1 MAQASPHATPPRA
14 GRLRPNALRSWHGL
28 ICRSFGH
35 NRSNLR
41 KMAKPTFWASRK
53 NISNI
58 LVKEFCCIRSLPI
71 LLDVGHDGSVRKYKY
86 SHVLLF
92 DCVGIFAISVVCKIA
107 LHAVLKIFGY
117 GLWPMPN
124 WSPARTGRPLA
135 NTTSSSF
142 SLCTCFPVS
151 SSSVV
156 TIRLVLVSMTSPVE
170 G

>member
-1 MAQASPHATPPRA
+1 
-14 GRLRPNALRSWHGL
+14 NDVVNDC
-28 ICRSFGH
+28 I
-35 NRSNLR
+35 
-41 KMAKPTFWASRK
+41 
-53 NISNI
+53 I
-58 LVKEFCCIRSLPI
+58 L
-71 LLDVGHDGSVRKYKY
+71 KYIY
-86 SHVLLF
+86 YYVLLF
-92 DCVGIFAISVVCKIA
+92 DSEVIFAISVFCKIA
-107 LHAVLKIFGY
+107 HHAVLKIFGY

-124 WSPARTGRPLA
+124 WSPARTCRPLA